1 MAYFP
6 LFIDLW
12 GQEILVVGGG
22 PIAARRIRV
31 LREFGC
37 RILAVAPEAVT
48 DIKEME
54 KEMPETVRW
63 LQGTYEETDPLGMD
77 GRPLTR
83 PLFVLAAAGARSQ

>member
-48 DIKEME
+48 EHKRNGE
-54 KEMPETVRW
+54 
-63 LQGTYEETDPLGMD
+63 GN
-77 GRPLTR
+77 
-83 PLFVLAAAGARSQ
+83 AGDCAVAPGNV

>member
-48 DIKEME
+48 DIKRNGE
-54 KEMPETVRW
+54 
-63 LQGTYEETDPLGMD
+63 GN
-77 GRPLTR
+77 
-83 PLFVLAAAGARSQ
+83 AGDCAVAPGNV

>member
-54 KEMPETVRW
+54 KEMPETVRSR
-63 LQGTYEETDPLGMD
+63 ERMR
-77 GRPLTR
+77 RPILWEWMAV
-83 PLFVLAAAGARSQ
+83 P